1 MDIQVW
7 ALVLEFQNHVVDA
20 KNFLIVKFSKSKGAT
35 STFVKTKNGFKI
47 TSPEGYVAV
56 DHDGNMIKLVDRL
69 EFSHQNFT
77 AIKNWDS

>member
-1 MDIQVW
+1 
-7 ALVLEFQNHVVDA
+7 
-20 KNFLIVKFSKSKGAT
+20 
-35 STFVKTKNGFKI
+35 VKTPKGFKI

-56 DHDGNMIKLVDRL
+56 DHAGNMIKLVDRL